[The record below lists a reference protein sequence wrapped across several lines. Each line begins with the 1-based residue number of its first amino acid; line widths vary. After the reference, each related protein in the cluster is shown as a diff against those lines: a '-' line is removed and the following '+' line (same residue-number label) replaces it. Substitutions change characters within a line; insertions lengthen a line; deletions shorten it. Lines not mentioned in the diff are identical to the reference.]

1 MALATAMSSVG
12 IEAEAGGTAMT
23 QTLSA
28 IESAAAKGGDS
39 LQQFADVAGVSAT
52 EFAKLWSTSPITA
65 IQKFIAGLGQLDE
78 KGESAVLVLD
88 EMGLSGVRQ
97 SNMLKS
103 LALASDTLSG
113 AVALSS
119 QAWSENTALSEE
131 AGKRYAT
138 TESRIEMCKNAA
150 VGLQAAIGDA
160 LTPALGNLADAG
172 TEGFVWA
179 SQFIEQN
186 PALVQAFTAAAVAMG
201 VVTASVTAYTVGVKA
216 AEIATTAFNA
226 ILDANPMYLV
236 GHSCSWPPSLRLLRW
251 R

>member
-138 TESRIEMCKNAA
+138 DRKPNRDVQKRRA
-150 VGLQAAIGDA
+150 VGLPAAIGDA

-172 TEGFVWA
+172 SEGFVWA
-179 SQFIEQN
+179 AQFIEQN
-186 PALVQAFTAAAVAMG
+186 PALVQA
-201 VVTASVTAYTVGVKA
+201 
-216 AEIATTAFNA
+216 
-226 ILDANPMYLV
+226 
-236 GHSCSWPPSLRLLRW
+236 PSPLRLWRW
-251 R
+251 AW